1 MNVLVLGIVAEQIV
15 DHGQMLGSS
24 WIRAVSVQVH
34 FADLLPHAP
43 LGIRY
48 HYVLHIVEQVHFF
61 GARAII

>member
-48 HYVLHIVEQVHFF
+48 HYGF
-61 GARAII
+61 ACC